1 MQVTVHYLAQF
12 RRTAGCASERLD
24 VNLGVTVC
32 ELFHRLAE
40 IHGGAFRTLLLG
52 ENCRPH
58 PSLLIFVGEQPAELS
73 GLLREGDEI
82 TILTPMAG
90 GSGPAAVSALRK

>member
-1 MQVTVHYLAQF
+1 MQVTVHYLAQL
-12 RRTAGCASERLD
+12 RRAAGCASERLD

-40 IHGGAFRTLLLG
+40 IHGAAFRTLLLG

-58 PSLLIFVGEQPAELS
+58 PSLLIFVGEQPAELT
-73 GLLREGDEI
+73 GVLREGDEI

-90 GSGPAAVSALRK
+90 GST

>member
-1 MQVTVHYLAQF
+1 MQVTVHYLAQL
-12 RRTAGCASERLD
+12 RRAAGCASERLD
-24 VNLGVTVC
+24 VELGMTVC
-32 ELFHRLAE
+32 DLFRRLAE

-58 PSLLIFVGEQPAELS
+58 PSLLIFVGEQPADLA
-73 GLLREGDEI
+73 GVLREGDEI

-90 GSGPAAVSALRK
+90 GSGPAAVRAARK